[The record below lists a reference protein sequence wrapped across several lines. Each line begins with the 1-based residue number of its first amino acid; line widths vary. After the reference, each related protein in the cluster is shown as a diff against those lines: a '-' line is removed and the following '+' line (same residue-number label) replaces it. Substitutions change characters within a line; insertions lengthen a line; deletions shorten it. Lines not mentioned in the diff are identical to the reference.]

1 MAGQA
6 NDQLGMPQRGGIGS
20 RTRSASRAASR
31 TRSESGIEAGAQDI
45 VERDLA
51 VAAAL
56 AQQRAAAEFREEE
69 AALEAA
75 AQDAA
80 EALERA
86 RARRAEVEPEALRP
100 TATAARPLLRNAQ
113 DALA

>member
-1 MAGQA
+1 M
-6 NDQLGMPQRGGIGS
+6 
-20 RTRSASRAASR
+20 
-31 TRSESGIEAGAQDI
+31 
-45 VERDLA
+45 ERDLA

-75 AQDAA
+75 ARDAA

-86 RARRAEVEPEALRP
+86 RARRAEVEPEALRS
-100 TATAARPLLRNAQ
+100 TATAARPLLLDAQ
-113 DALA
+113 DALADARRAEERLARRRAALERLARAG